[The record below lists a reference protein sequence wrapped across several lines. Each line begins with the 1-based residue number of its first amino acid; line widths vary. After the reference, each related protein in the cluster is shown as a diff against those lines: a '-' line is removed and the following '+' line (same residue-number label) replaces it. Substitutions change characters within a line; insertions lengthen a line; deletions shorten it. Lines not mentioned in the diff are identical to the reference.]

1 MVVMIV
7 RQQYRIDLGQGAEFD
22 AGRGHAAWT
31 GKSDGACAVRP
42 DRIGKDVEASD
53 LDQERCMADHGD
65 TEPVHAR
72 FRRHGRSE
80 EHTSELQSLMRIS
93 YAVFCLKKKNTQ
105 EQPIRTVYTPS
116 KIDTA
121 TNSTT
126 LH

>member
-72 FRRHGRSE
+72 FRRHGRDVDRRGPSVVGRTSSPPQEFAERSE

-93 YAVFCLKKKNTQ
+93 YAVFCLNKNT
-105 EQPIRTVYTPS
+105 
-116 KIDTA
+116 K
-121 TNSTT
+121 
-126 LH
+126 